1 MNVLFN
7 RPDDDTS
14 KEIKELLGFI
24 DVDIKYNK
32 IKSDVF
38 TATRELIEIVGRD
51 IYNIAFIDYSTKTDE
66 KKELVRYMRYPIII
80 NAYRMFAPN
89 LDIAHTINGRKMR
102 QDENQKQAF
111 EWMIDRDNEALER
124 KYYRAL
130 DDLLH
135 YLDEEVE
142 EWKASEAYEKLQ
154 ESVFK
159 TTNEFDE
166 HFPISSRLLLSKLQP
181 GIKQCLRVEL
191 TQRIGSELLNTLLK
205 DEIAPEHQALYY
217 EVKQACAYYALS
229 WAMPRLSIQL
239 FPQGILQA
247 YVSDQSTTQSRQVAG
262 GASLAYAKQYF
273 EKDFDRAIGN
283 IETILKASEPF
294 EEPKDD
300 FIVGCNYVST

>member
-7 RPDDDTS
+7 RPGDDTS
-14 KEIKELLGFI
+14 KEIKDLLGFI
-24 DVDIKYNK
+24 DVDIKYAK
-32 IKSDVF
+32 IKSDVL
-38 TATRELIEIVGRD
+38 TATRELIDLVGRD
-51 IYNIAFIDYSTKTDE
+51 VYNTAYNDYATKTDE
-66 KKELVRYMRYPIII
+66 KEQLVYHLRYPIII

-89 LDIAHTINGRKMR
+89 LDIAHTVNGRKMR

-142 EWKASEAYEKLQ
+142 EWKSSEAYQKLQ

-159 TTNEFDE
+159 TTDEFDE
-166 HFPISSRLLLSKLQP
+166 HFPIASRLLLMKLQP
-181 GIKQCLRVEL
+181 GIKQCLRVEIK
-191 TQRIGSELLNTLLK
+191 QRIGSELLNTFLK
-205 DEIAPEHQALYY
+205 EPIVPEQEELYY
-217 EVKQACAYYALS
+217 EVKQACAYYALA
-229 WAMPRLSIQL
+229 WAMPRLSVQL
-239 FPQGILQA
+239 FPQGILQS
-247 YVSDQSTTQSRQVAG
+247 YVSERNTTQSRQVAG
-262 GASLAYAKQYF
+262 GTSLAYAKQYF
-273 EKDFDRAIGN
+273 EKDFDKAIAN